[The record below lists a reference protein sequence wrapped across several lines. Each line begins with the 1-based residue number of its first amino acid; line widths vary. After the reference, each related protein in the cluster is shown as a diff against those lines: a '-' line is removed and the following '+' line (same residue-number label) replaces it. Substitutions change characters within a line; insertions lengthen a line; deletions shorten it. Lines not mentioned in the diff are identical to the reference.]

1 MEVGNNEKIESTVGF
16 FNVAVTPLKAVTF
29 PFHTPYKLKFIIS
42 STLFLVFRRVIKWN
56 RYFFS
61 LSIVSFL
68 PIHLPPID
76 VLLSDISMQKL
87 LRCEKLA

>member
-1 MEVGNNEKIESTVGF
+1 MKVGNNEKIESTAGF
-16 FNVAVTPLKAVTF
+16 FNVAVTQLSHSTF
-29 PFHTPYKLKFIIS
+29 ILHKLKFIIG

-56 RYFFS
+56 RYFFW
-61 LSIVSFL
+61 LSIVSFH
-68 PIHLPPID
+68 PIHPPPIA